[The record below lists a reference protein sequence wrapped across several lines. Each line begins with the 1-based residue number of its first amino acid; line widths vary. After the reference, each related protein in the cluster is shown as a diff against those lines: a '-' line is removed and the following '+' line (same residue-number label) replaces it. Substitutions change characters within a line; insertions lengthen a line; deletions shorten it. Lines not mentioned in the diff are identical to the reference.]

1 MFVNKV
7 QSRGFVFFPV
17 KAKVRVVNSPF
28 DGYNS
33 KKIH

>member
-17 KAKVRVVNSPF
+17 KAKVIVNSPF